1 MNGKRGKS
9 SKQIWRS
16 TTTSTTT
23 YIHARSRSPGRVL
36 RGRCDGDS
44 TQNAPDGPRSPARG
58 SPGASTTR
66 HRCTQPLLGGP
77 DRPRTILTNTTPAR
91 QYTAN
96 ETGACLGWI
105 VDWRNA
111 RPCLVG
117 VAVGN
122 LVRAREGRRAS
133 NETGSTKQGCSMAL
147 GLRMQARCALMQAAA
162 CGPNRPTQIYKPAT
176 RETQATAISLCQTL
190 PWASYEP
197 ARYSSSHHSHLA
209 SSTCD
214 DPYILQHAAHTMTCH
229 SALSLTHIHTRENLS
244 SRRRK
249 SRADTWEPNMPA

>member
-1 MNGKRGKS
+1 VSGRRGRS

-36 RGRCDGDS
+36 RGRRCDGDSS

-58 SPGASTTR
+58 SPGASTTQ

-77 DRPRTILTNTTPAR
+77 DRPRTIRHHPGR

-122 LVRAREGRRAS
+122 LPAGKGRAESKQRNRIDQ
-133 NETGSTKQGCSMAL
+133 QGCSAAL
-147 GLRMQARCALMQAAA
+147 GLGMQARCASMQAAA
-162 CGPNRPTQIYKPAT
+162 CGPNRPTQIYKAADEGNA
-176 RETQATAISLCQTL
+176 RKQATAISLCQPGPPLGEAT
-190 PWASYEP
+190 
-197 ARYSSSHHSHLA
+197 
-209 SSTCD
+209 
-214 DPYILQHAAHTMTCH
+214 
-229 SALSLTHIHTRENLS
+229 SLR
-244 SRRRK
+244 
-249 SRADTWEPNMPA
+249 DTVVATTVT

>member
-1 MNGKRGKS
+1 VSGKRGRS

-36 RGRCDGDS
+36 RGRRDGDS
-44 TQNAPDGPRSPARG
+44 SARRPKTPPMD
-58 SPGASTTR
+58 PGALHAGPLAPPR
-66 HRCTQPLLGGP
+66 HDTDARSHCSEARIAHAPFY
-77 DRPRTILTNTTPAR
+77 TTPAG

-122 LVRAREGRRAS
+122 LPPFLRAREGQRAS
-133 NETGSTKQGCSMAL
+133 NETGSTIQGCSAAL
-147 GLRMQARCALMQAAA
+147 GLGTQARCASMQAAA
-162 CGPNRPTQIYKPAT
+162 CGPNRPTQIYKAADEGNAR
-176 RETQATAISLCQTL
+176 RELPRSRCARPSLGR
-190 PWASYEP
+190 SYEP
-197 ARYSSSHHSHLA
+197 ARYSSSHHSYLA
-209 SSTCD
+209 SSTHD
-214 DPYILQHAAHTMTCH
+214 DPYICSTQHTHYLSLA
-229 SALSLTHIHTRENLS
+229 SLTHIHEKPQL
-244 SRRRK
+244 
-249 SRADTWEPNMPA
+249 PASEA